1 MELPASLGDYGRLL
15 QALLHNPFLGSGHDG
30 PPHHLHK
37 RMPNPEPD
45 PWRSESG
52 PVSAAVAGFVSA
64 AVAKATAGGL
74 GDKGKEIKAAA
85 NASIAQLMDD
95 YCGTPPKK
103 WPWPWPGPPP
113 WNWLIV
119 SELTAVAQTF

>member
-1 MELPASLGDYGRLL
+1 MS
-15 QALLHNPFLGSGHDG
+15 
-30 PPHHLHK
+30 
-37 RMPNPEPD
+37 NPEPD
-45 PWRSESG
+45 PWRSEAG

-64 AVAKATAGGL
+64 AVAKATAAGL

-119 SELTAVAQTF
+119 SELTAVAQTVQDGALRTELQGIATQVAQKTTAV

>member
-1 MELPASLGDYGRLL
+1 MD
-15 QALLHNPFLGSGHDG
+15 NPFLGSGHDG

-64 AVAKATAGGL
+64 AVA
-74 GDKGKEIKAAA
+74 
-85 NASIAQLMDD
+85 SIAQLMDD